1 MDTRPATVPA
11 NPHLEE
17 SGAFPA
23 PAPWQE
29 PPHRRV
35 GVRVLT
41 VLAAVVAACLVAVA
55 FTLAGTAA
63 RAADG
68 SQTSDP
74 ASQWRQGSVPRLYQT
89 DRAWAEEPYAGSTIG
104 EAGCGPTCL
113 SAVYVAVTGRGDLTP
128 VDAARLSE
136 RGGHVVDGLTAW
148 TLMDAGAASV
158 GLASRPVAADAGAVR
173 AELAAGRPVIASM
186 GPGDFTSSGHFIVL
200 TGVDDAGRLHV
211 IDPNSGP
218 RTDQPWN
225 LERTLSQARALWS
238 FSRG

>member
-1 MDTRPATVPA
+1 MDTRPTTVAA
-11 NPHLEE
+11 NPYPDE
-17 SGAFPA
+17 SAAFPA
-23 PAPWQE
+23 PASWQE

-35 GVRVLT
+35 GAMVLM
-41 VLAAVVAACLVAVA
+41 VLAAVVALCLVAVA
-55 FTLAGTAA
+55 FGLAGTAA

-68 SQTSDP
+68 SWASDP
-74 ASQWRQGSVPRLYQT
+74 AGQWRQGSVPRLYQT
-89 DRAWAEEPYAGSTIG
+89 DPAWSGEPYAGQTVG

-113 SAVYVAVTGRGDLTP
+113 SAVYVAVTGGGDLTP

-136 RGGHVVDGLTAW
+136 RGGHVTDGLTAW
-148 TLMDAGAASV
+148 TLMDEGAASV

-200 TGVDDAGRLHV
+200 TAVDDAGRLQV
-211 IDPNSGP
+211 MDPNSEP
-218 RTDQPWN
+218 RTEQPWN

-238 FSRG
+238 FSKA